1 MNARAITAQPRKQ
14 WDKRSIIAVPYKI
27 IGNNTLMDSLD
38 EMIQM
43 RERDVVVETTTGTH
57 RKRRG
62 PFARPLP
69 ADPELG
75 WR

>member
-14 WDKRSIIAVPYKI
+14 WDTRSIIAVPYNI

-38 EMIQM
+38 EI
-43 RERDVVVETTTGTH
+43 DVVGETTTGTH

-62 PFARPLP
+62 PFARPLL

>member
-38 EMIQM
+38 EMI
-43 RERDVVVETTTGTH
+43 
-57 RKRRG
+57 
-62 PFARPLP
+62 
-69 ADPELG
+69 
-75 WR
+75 